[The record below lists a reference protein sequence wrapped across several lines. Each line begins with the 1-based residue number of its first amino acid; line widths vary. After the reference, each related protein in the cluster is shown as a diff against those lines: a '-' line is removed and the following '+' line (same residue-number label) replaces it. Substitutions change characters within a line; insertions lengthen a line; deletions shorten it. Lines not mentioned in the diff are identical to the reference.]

1 MDIYF
6 FIGTKAQAIKCLPVI
21 KELNNYRNYRVYLV
35 NSGQHIEIVQY
46 IFSEIENIVNTIN
59 VFDNEKNISTLK
71 QSYSWLISFVFDH
84 LIKRPPYGKEI
95 TSGICFVH
103 GDTVSTFL
111 GLLWAKK
118 NNLKVLHLESGLTSK
133 KLLKPFPEE
142 VIRRIVS
149 RFSDILICFD
159 EIAHNNLL
167 TKFGDSNKIIKR
179 ISENS
184 LLDSIIKNSNEINEK
199 KITVTL
205 HRVENIISKKNLSN
219 FINLL
224 NRLNKEYQITWYMHE
239 PTRNYIKKHN
249 IEIPKSVKTRDLL
262 EHKEFLN
269 EIATSSL
276 IITDG
281 GSIQEECFYL
291 GKKTLI
297 WRKET
302 ERKYALNRNM
312 FISNLDIDSSIN
324 FINNNNEAVNNNKI
338 FENKPSIEIIKF
350 LDTQIESN

>member
-1 MDIYF
+1 VDIYF
-6 FIGTKAQAIKCLPVI
+6 FIGTKAQAIKCLPII
-21 KELNNYRNYRVYLV
+21 KELNNYENYRVHLV

-46 IFSEIENIVNTIN
+46 ILSEIENTVSMLN
-59 VFDNEKNISTLK
+59 VFENEKNISTLK
-71 QSYSWLISFVFDH
+71 QSYSWLISFVLDH
-84 LIKRPPYGKEI
+84 LVKRPQYRKDI
-95 TSGICFVH
+95 KSGICFVH
-103 GDTVSTFL
+103 GDTVSTLL
-111 GLLWAKK
+111 GLFWAKK

-133 KLLKPFPEE
+133 KILKPFPEE
-142 VIRRIVS
+142 AIRRIVS
-149 RFSDILICFD
+149 RFSDILVCFD
-159 EIAHNNLL
+159 DLAHNNLL
-167 TKFGDSNKIIKR
+167 TKFGDSDKLIKR

-184 LLDSIIKNSNEINEK
+184 LLDSIIQNSYEINEK
-199 KITVTL
+199 KVTVTL

-224 NRLNKEYQITWYMHE
+224 NKLNNECQITWYMHE

-249 IEIPKSVKTRDLL
+249 IEIPELIKTSDLL
-262 EHKEFLN
+262 EHKEFIN

-302 ERKYALNRNM
+302 ERKYALSSNM
-312 FISNLDIDSSIN
+312 FISNLDVDSSIN
-324 FINNNNEAVNNNKI
+324 FINNNNETVNNNNI

-350 LDTQIESN
+350 LDTQIEKN